1 MKHNCKRG
9 KSVTNIKDLQI
20 YIVDIDP
27 MMCQAM
33 QNKFRNVSTVQVV
46 QSDIK
51 AFFEKNRNAIDCLV
65 SPANAYGYMSGGYD
79 ARLSDILGWDFQ
91 EKVQNYI
98 KDNCFGEQGVGTSFI
113 IKTNLSNLYLI
124 HTPTMQRPNIIKDDM
139 IVYYCMRSTLMCAM
153 QNNIKSIVIPVFGGS
168 CGGLT
173 PEIASTRMFDAYR
186 QIANYNC

>member
-1 MKHNCKRG
+1 M
-9 KSVTNIKDLQI
+9 TNIKDLQI

-33 QNKFRNVSTVQVV
+33 QNKFRNISTVQVV

-51 AFFEKNRNAIDCLV
+51 AFFEKNRETIDCLV
-65 SPANAYGYMSGGYD
+65 SPANAYGYMLGGYD

-91 EKVQNYI
+91 EKVQSYI
-98 KDNCFGEQGVGTSFI
+98 KNNYFGEQGVGTSFI

-124 HTPTMQRPNIIKDDM
+124 HTPTMQRPSIIKDDM
-139 IVYYCMRSTLMCAM
+139 IVYYCMRSTLICAL
-153 QNNIKSIVIPVFGGS
+153 QNNIKSVVIPVFGGS

-173 PEIASTRMFDAYR
+173 PERASTRMFDAYS
-186 QIANYNC
+186 QIANYSYLNNL